1 VARQPSVPE
10 VDVLIH
16 EPARLRVLALLAMVE
31 GADFM
36 YLLRTTG
43 LSRGNLSV
51 QMGKLEAAGLV
62 SLERELVGRR
72 PRTSYSLSETGVQA
86 LRKYKQTMLSLLAAF
101 PD

>member
-1 VARQPSVPE
+1 
-10 VDVLIH
+10 
-16 EPARLRVLALLAMVE
+16 
-31 GADFM
+31 
-36 YLLRTTG
+36 
-43 LSRGNLSV
+43 
-51 QMGKLEAAGLV
+51 V